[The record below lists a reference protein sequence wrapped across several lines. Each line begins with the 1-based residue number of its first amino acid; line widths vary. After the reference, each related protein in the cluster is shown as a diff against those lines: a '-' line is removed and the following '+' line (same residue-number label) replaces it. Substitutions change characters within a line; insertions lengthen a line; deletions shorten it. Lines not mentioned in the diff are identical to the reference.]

1 MTPTHLLWIFAG
13 AAGLIVLVSMM
24 MILWRAVSTRNDA
37 RRAVLADMI
46 FVTVIAGF
54 LVYCLFQRSSIVYDA
69 VLIAGLGGS
78 LSTIA
83 YARIITRGRR

>member
-13 AAGLIVLVSMM
+13 VAAAIIGVSMLVV
-24 MILWRAVSTRNDA
+24 LWRAVTTRNDA
-37 RRAVLADMI
+37 RRAVLADII

-69 VLIAGLGGS
+69 VLIAGLGGA

>member
-37 RRAVLADMI
+37 RRAVVADMI

-69 VLIAGLGGS
+69 VLIAGLGGA

>member
-13 AAGLIVLVSMM
+13 VAAVIVVVSMA
-24 MILWRAVSTRNDA
+24 MILWRAVTTRNDA

-54 LVYCLFQRSSIVYDA
+54 LVYSLFQRSSIVYDA
-69 VLIAGLGGS
+69 VLIAGLGGA

-83 YARIITRGRR
+83 YARTITRGRR